1 MAAAQQALAVQQ
13 ALAAAQQMQALAAPQ
28 MQALAAPKRRI
39 PPQLIKRLF
48 NAPAFLY
55 NKENLLVHSIEA
67 FTLAGKALN
76 DKNNKTRENIIGA
89 IINQKVPKLYYCFG
103 SWRLMKEAVFTYIHW
118 LYEQPYITVKCIHKA
133 GRGKTHDFHFV
144 FTKPDGIQETLMIEL
159 KFNAATIS
167 DAPQFVSPM
176 KPSQYLSAS
185 YEEYYYAT
193 YLPLLAAEAGLPLP
207 SLADYLKQIHATR
220 PECMKAY
227 QDLYYQGCA
236 GSSKY
241 TGQPTAVNFYELAK
255 QLSNESIS
263 TFIEKTDLQAEL
275 LSAYLRESQKEKRYM
290 LYKTNAFH
298 LQHHCVEDYTIESVT
313 KNPKKFRYEC
323 STKSGKKM
331 SILLRWKNGNG
342 IAFPAFQI
350 S

>member
-1 MAAAQQALAVQQ
+1 MQATLGAAKQATLGAAKQ
-13 ALAAAQQMQALAAPQ
+13 ALAAQTLEAHHRILPRALIQ
-28 MQALAAPKRRI
+28 
-39 PPQLIKRLF
+39 RLTHL
-48 NAPAFLY
+48 PAFPY
-55 NKENLLVHSIEA
+55 NKETLRVKSIEA
-67 FTLAGKALN
+67 FTVAPKALN

-89 IINQKVPKLYYCFG
+89 ILNQKVPADYYYFG
-103 SWRLMKEAVFTYIHW
+103 SWRRMREAVRAYIRQ
-118 LYEQPYITVKCIHKA
+118 LYNQPYQTLKCSHKA
-133 GRGKTHDFHFV
+133 GRKHNYDFLLTF
-144 FTKPDGIQETLMIEL
+144 DGATTFAIEL

-193 YLPLLAAEAGLPLP
+193 YLPLLAAQADLPLP
-207 SLADYLKQIHATR
+207 SLADYLKQIHANK
-220 PECMKAY
+220 PKCMKAY
-227 QDLYYQGCA
+227 QALYYQGCA

-255 QLSNESIS
+255 QLSNESIT
-263 TFIEKTDLQAEL
+263 TFIEKTDLQQDL
-275 LSAYLRESQKEKRYM
+275 LSAYLRETQKEKVYM
-290 LYKTNAFH
+290 LYQDNAFQ
-298 LQHHCVEDYTIESVT
+298 LERSCVEDYTIESVT
-313 KNPKKFRYEC
+313 KNAKKFRYEC

-342 IAFPAFQI
+342 VAFPAFQI

>member
-1 MAAAQQALAVQQ
+1 MAQAVQQALVAQQALA
-13 ALAAAQQMQALAAPQ
+13 AQMQALV
-28 MQALAAPKRRI
+28 AAPKRRI

-55 NKENLLVHSIEA
+55 NKENLLVHSIDA
-67 FTLAGKALN
+67 FTLASKALN

-103 SWRLMKEAVFTYIHW
+103 SWRMMKEAVFTYIHQ
-118 LYEQPYITVKCIHKA
+118 LNLEQPYRTVECSHKA
-133 GRGKTHDFHFV
+133 GRGNPYDFEFV
-144 FTKPDGIQETLMIEL
+144 FTAPDGSRQTMKIEL
-159 KFNAATIS
+159 KFNATTIS
-167 DAPQFVSPM
+167 DAPQWASPM

-193 YLPLLAAEAGLPLP
+193 YLPLLAAQAELPLP
-207 SLADYLKQIHATR
+207 SLADYLKQIHANK
-220 PECMKAY
+220 PPCMKPF

-263 TFIEKTDLQAEL
+263 TFIEKTDLQADL
-275 LSAYLRESQKEKRYM
+275 LSAYLCESQKEKVYM
-290 LYKTNAFH
+290 LYQHDVFH
-298 LQHHCVEDYTIESVT
+298 LQRRCIEDYTIESVT
-313 KNPKKFRYEC
+313 KNAKKFRYDC
-323 STKSGKKM
+323 TTKSGKKM
-331 SILLRWKNGNG
+331 TILLRWKNGNG